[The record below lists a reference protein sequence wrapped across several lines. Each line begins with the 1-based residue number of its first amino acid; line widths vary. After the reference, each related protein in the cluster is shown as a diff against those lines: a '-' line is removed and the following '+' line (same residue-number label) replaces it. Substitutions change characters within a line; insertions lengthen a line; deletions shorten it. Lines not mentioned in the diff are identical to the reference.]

1 MELDHLFV
9 KSNFWAKNVVEL
21 DDLLV
26 YALKILIGDFLSLI
40 RLYYIKIRNAKPI
53 EDQTSS

>member
-1 MELDHLFV
+1 M
-9 KSNFWAKNVVEL
+9 VEL

-40 RLYYIKIRNAKPI
+40 RLYYIEIRNAKPI
-53 EDQTSS
+53 EDQTSF